1 MTRHVAFFVFP
12 DFQLLDL
19 SGPLAAFQVA
29 GQASAGAYSVSVMSE
44 EGGEV
49 VSSSGVAV
57 TTKRACDGGLDT
69 LVVVG
74 GQGVHPCASSL
85 TTVALLTAV
94 AVRARRIA
102 SVCTGAFMFA
112 AAGLLD
118 GRRATTHWRFAARLQ
133 AAYPAIQVDADRIFV
148 RDGSVWSSAGITAGI
163 DLALALIEDDLG
175 AAVAKA
181 VAREMVVYYRRPGGQ
196 SQFSTLLDLTPRST
210 RIHRALSFAR
220 EHLGEPLPVER
231 LAEAARL
238 SLRQFGRAF
247 VTETGQ
253 RPAKAV
259 ERLRAETARPLV
271 EDSNESL
278 EEIARAVGFVDPER
292 MRQAFIRAFGQPP
305 QALRRAARALRMQ
318 DAM

>member
-1 MTRHVAFFVFP
+1 M
-12 DFQLLDL
+12 
-19 SGPLAAFQVA
+19 
-29 GQASAGAYSVSVMSE
+29 
-44 EGGEV
+44 GG
-49 VSSSGVAV
+49 
-57 TTKRACDGGLDT
+57 R
-69 LVVVG
+69 
-74 GQGVHPCASSL
+74 GVHPFASSSSTVAL
-85 TTVALLTAV
+85 VTTVAL
-94 AVRARRIA
+94 RARRIA
-102 SVCTGAFMFA
+102 SVCTGAFMLA

-163 DLALALIEDDLG
+163 DLALALIEEDLG
-175 AAVAKA
+175 AAIAKA

-196 SQFSTLLDLTPRST
+196 SQFSTLLDLTPRSA
-210 RIHRALSFAR
+210 RIHQALTFAR
-220 EHLGEPLPVER
+220 EHLCEPLPVER

-292 MRQAFIRAFGQPP
+292 MRQSFIRAFGQPP
-305 QALRRAARALRMQ
+305 QALRRAARALQMR